1 MLKYIIRS
9 FCKMCVNL
17 YFCCSK
23 NKNNTR
29 IIYERIQ
36 MEAEM
41 LEKSQLI

>member
-1 MLKYIIRS
+1 MLKYLWKIFVKS
-9 FCKMCVNL
+9 C
-17 YFCCSK
+17 FCCSK

-29 IIYERIQ
+29 IIYERIK